1 MKNYLYILIG
11 SILLSACGSVR
22 NSVANTPQDITLLT
36 AIKKLNKKPSNVE
49 VQNSLTDLYNN
60 AVKQHLDNID
70 VYQTMTEPDKW
81 TKIVNEYNALEYLGS
96 VISASSTAL
105 NLIKPQSFYA
115 ETQVARQNGASDYYD
130 LGTQYLDHN
139 DKESSKNAYYAFK
152 KSTEFVP
159 AYKDAKR
166 QMDKAYQSS
175 ILNVVINPVTDNS
188 SYYSSLGWNRFG
200 NSFNNDY
207 LQLSLVKD
215 LGGDY
220 NQNQPARFYT
230 DRDAQRARVNVDW
243 IVDLTWINF
252 DVPQPYTQQSNR
264 NVSKQIEIGRDTA
277 NKPVYQTVSATL
289 RVTRKYFTA
298 TGDLECRITDAFTRN
313 NIDLNRY
320 SSKFDWQQEYGTYSG
335 DSRALG
341 SAELSIINNRN
352 FQVPRKEDILT
363 ELYQNIYP
371 QVKNNIYNAVRW

>member
-1 MKNYLYILIG
+1 MKKYLYILIG
-11 SILLSACGSVR
+11 SILLSACGSVI
-22 NSVANTPQDITLLT
+22 NSVANTPQDIALLT
-36 AIKKLNKKPSNVE
+36 AIKKLKKKPSNVE

-81 TKIVNEYNALEYLGS
+81 TKIVNEYNALEYLGG

-105 NLIKPQSFYA
+105 NLFKPQSFYA

-139 DKESSKNAYYAFK
+139 DKESSKTAYYAFK

-159 AYKDAKR
+159 TYKDAKR

-188 SYYSSLGWNRFG
+188 SYYSSMGWNRFG

-230 DRDAQRARVNVDW
+230 DRDAQRARKRRLD
-243 IVDLTWINF
+243 
-252 DVPQPYTQQSNR
+252 R
-264 NVSKQIEIGRDTA
+264 
-277 NKPVYQTVSATL
+277 
-289 RVTRKYFTA
+289 
-298 TGDLECRITDAFTRN
+298 
-313 NIDLNRY
+313 
-320 SSKFDWQQEYGTYSG
+320 
-335 DSRALG
+335 
-341 SAELSIINNRN
+341 
-352 FQVPRKEDILT
+352 
-363 ELYQNIYP
+363 
-371 QVKNNIYNAVRW
+371 